1 MEDNNNYYIGVHYQN
16 SEKPYCFSTSD
27 DDFKMDD
34 MVVVDTPNGTEI
46 AFVCILAKPL
56 STYAGKLALKPILR
70 KANKSD
76 VNNYNYNAMA
86 AQKAIE
92 ITQDGIA
99 KLSLPMNIISGVYN
113 LEGNHIT
120 ITYTTPEKRVDFREL
135 LKLITPHIEGRVEL
149 RQIAPR
155 DKAKMIGGLGLC
167 GMSICC
173 TTFLDAF
180 EGISISRAKNQM
192 LTVNIPKLSGQCG
205 KLKCCLAFEDDTY
218 TIEKKDFPKLGTIV
232 KFDEGEYKVDSFN
245 IISRTVRLANATRD
259 DFKTYPLED
268 VKAMLDGTYKKKDL
282 VKTENEFSLPDFH
295 IVESHTRD
303 VSYGG
308 MNPDKQDKTH
318 YHDAAKRDNQGNGK
332 WRYQN
337 RNNKGQKNAQKNNT
351 QGNSQNAQGGDRK
364 PRHHYYRPHRRQ
376 GNKPENK

>member
-1 MEDNNNYYIGVHYQN
+1 MEDKNAYYIGVHYQN
-16 SEKPYCFSTSD
+16 SEKPYCFSTEY
-27 DDFKMDD
+27 DDFKLDD

-46 AFVCILAKPL
+46 AFVCLLAKPL
-56 STYAGKLALKPILR
+56 SAYGGKLALKPILR
-70 KANKSD
+70 KATKSD
-76 VNNYNYNAMA
+76 ISNFKYNAQSA
-86 AQKAIE
+86 ERAIG

-99 KLSLPMNIISGVYN
+99 KLNLPMNIISGVYN

-167 GMSICC
+167 GMPICC
-173 TTFLDAF
+173 TTFLEAF

-218 TIEKKDFPKLGTIV
+218 TIEKKDFPRLGTIV

-245 IISRTVRLANATRD
+245 IISRTVRLANATHD

-268 VKAMLDGTYKKKDL
+268 VKAMIDGTYKKKEA
-282 VKTENEFSLPDFH
+282 VKNENEFSLPDFH
-295 IVESHTRD
+295 IAETHTRD

-318 YHDAAKRDNQGNGK
+318 YHDAAKKDNGNRHHRK
-332 WRYQN
+332 NHAN
-337 RNNKGQKNAQKNNT
+337 RGGGRNEQQP
-351 QGNSQNAQGGDRK
+351 QSNSR
-364 PRHHYYRPHRRQ
+364 PRHHHYRGQRNK

>member
-1 MEDNNNYYIGVHYQN
+1 MEDKNQYYIGVHYQN
-16 SEKPYCFSTSD
+16 SEKPYCFSTEF

-46 AFVCILAKPL
+46 AFVCLLPKPL

-70 KANKSD
+70 KASKSD
-76 VNNYNYNAMA
+76 VNSFNYNAMA

-92 ITQDGIA
+92 VTQDGIA
-99 KLSLPMNIISGVYN
+99 KLNLPMNIISGVYN

-167 GMSICC
+167 GMPLCC

-232 KFDEGEYKVDSFN
+232 KFEEGEYKVDSFN

-268 VKAMLDGTYKKKDL
+268 VKAMLDGTYKNKEALKS
-282 VKTENEFSLPDFH
+282 ENEFSLPDFH

-318 YHDAAKRDNQGNGK
+318 YRDAAKKDNGNN
-332 WRYQN
+332 RNRRNHN
-337 RNNKGQKNAQKNNT
+337 RNNGNRNNN
-351 QGNSQNAQGGDRK
+351 QNPNNQNAQGNGNNNNK
-364 PRHHYYRPHRRQ
+364 PRRHYCRPRRKQ
-376 GNKPENK
+376 GNKPESK